1 MQSPLML
8 NKTRI
13 EILSDGVFSITMTLL
28 VLKPA

>member
-13 EILSDGVFSITMTLL
+13 EIPSDGVFSITMTLL
-28 VLKPA
+28 VLKLA